1 MGELRRRAGVA
12 KRRVLNAKA
21 ELFPKQGGTERFVR
35 EVGPVDYRV
44 DDNPA
49 TARIYAKLDQA
60 TVAAVEAAISADDS
74 RVELPVPPGA
84 PPQSTTLKER
94 FDAAD
99 ELGGKRL
106 TLALGTHLD
115 VHGFTDATGLLTAQ
129 PPKEI
134 HAMSHSPFAAG
145 GGFYQADM
153 IAGGLESAGSP
164 IAPGQCVLDFGCSSG
179 RVTRALA
186 AAYPEAEFHGCDPNG
201 PAVEWAQT
209 HLPLATFSKS
219 ENDPPLPYPDGHFD
233 AAFGVSI
240 WSHYSERLALK
251 WYDEMRRVIKPGGLL
266 ISTTHGPESVAFYA
280 DQGLRS
286 TVQLNEILDSLY
298 RSGYWYAAEF
308 GEAGDWGVVNSDWGT
323 SFVSSDWMLT
333 NLQPEWEFVEYAP
346 GRNERNQDVYLL
358 RRA

>member
-1 MGELRRRAGVA
+1 MGELRRKAGVA
-12 KRRVLNAKA
+12 KRRLINAKA
-21 ELFPKQGGTERFVR
+21 ELFPSPGGSERFKR
-35 EVGPVDYRV
+35 EVGPVVYRV
-44 DDNPA
+44 DGNPA
-49 TARIYAKLDQA
+49 TTQLYAKLDDS
-60 TVAAVEAAISADDS
+60 TVAAVEAAIAADSSNVD
-74 RVELPVPPGA
+74 LPVPPGA
-84 PPQSTTLKER
+84 APRTVTLKER

-99 ELGGKRL
+99 ELGRKRL
-106 TLALGTHLD
+106 ALALGTHLE
-115 VHGFTDATGLLTAQ
+115 VPGVLESTGLLTAQ

-164 IAPGQCVLDFGCSSG
+164 IEIGQRILDFGCSSG

-201 PAVEWAQT
+201 PAVEWAQQN
-209 HLPLATFSKS
+209 LPLATFAKS

-251 WYDEMRRVIKPGGLL
+251 WYEEMHRVIKPGGYL

-286 TVQLNEILDSLY
+286 IDQLNEIIDSLY
-298 RSGYWYAAEF
+298 RSGYWYAPEF

-323 SFVSSDWMLT
+323 SFVSADWMLT
-333 NLQPEWEFVEYAP
+333 HLIPEWEIVEYAP
-346 GRNERNQDVYLL
+346 GRNERNQDVYVL
-358 RRA
+358 RRI